1 MELSAID
8 LAIAAKQAAGATI
21 GMFGIEG
28 DPDDDEGDNNWE
40 RAVEAQEQGDARA
53 DEAAERWEQRHGG
66 LVGDL
71 TDLAV
76 LDAVTG
82 LATRLT
88 DRASLSSL
96 VALRAEVL
104 GRTD

>member
-8 LAIAAKQAAGATI
+8 LAISAKQAAGATI
-21 GMFGIEG
+21 GRFGIEG
-28 DPDDDEGDNNWE
+28 EPDDDGDNDWE

-66 LVGDL
+66 LEGDL
-71 TDLAV
+71 TDLVV
-76 LDAVTG
+76 LESVTG
-82 LATRLT
+82 LTTRLT
-88 DRASLSSL
+88 ERASLSSL